1 MIHYRP
7 LAFITFFAV
16 ILMATPLTA
25 QEDTQN
31 TEDLRIQFIEVEG
44 SQRVEAETVRSYM
57 ILRPGMT
64 ADPVLLDQS
73 LKSMFASGLFAD
85 VTIRRERGG
94 LVVTVVE
101 NPIINRVI
109 FEGNDKLDDDA
120 LYEESSLRPRQ
131 VYTRSKIQ
139 NDVEKFVELYRRSG
153 RFSAK
158 VEPKVIQLPQN
169 RVDVVL
175 RLRRGKPPAFAQ
187 SISLAMKGLMMTV
200 CVKKCRHR
208 SHAGGA
214 SCPLMTNMT
223 RIVLPMIAT
232 YYAGSI

>member
-1 MIHYRP
+1 MH
-7 LAFITFFAV
+7 
-16 ILMATPLTA
+16 
-25 QEDTQN
+25 
-31 TEDLRIQFIEVEG
+31 LRIQFIEVEG

-57 ILRPGMT
+57 ILKPGMT

-94 LVVTVVE
+94 LIVTVVE
-101 NPIINRVI
+101 NPIVNRVI
-109 FEGNDKLDDDA
+109 FEGNDKLDDDD

-158 VEPKVIQLPQN
+158 VEPKVDFARNEFKDCIVNLSTCLQ
-169 RVDVVL
+169 DDS
-175 RLRRGKPPAFAQ
+175 RRP
-187 SISLAMKGLMMTV
+187 
-200 CVKKCRHR
+200 H
-208 SHAGGA
+208 
-214 SCPLMTNMT
+214 CPHVEFN
-223 RIVLPMIAT
+223 A
-232 YYAGSI
+232 